1 MDGLPADNALKV
13 IILGE
18 ASVGKT
24 SIINQWLYG
33 SFTFDT
39 KPTVG
44 AGLSPV
50 QLMVDGA
57 VQAFHVW
64 DTAGTPQYRDVVP
77 MYCRSAAIAI
87 IVFDLSQAA
96 SFEKVEEWY
105 NFVREAADPVLMLIG
120 NKLDL
125 TDQRAVDGSAADAL
139 AERLSVRYL
148 EVSACTGEGM
158 NDFGRTILDCARE
171 SRTKMMIASPTLLV
185 PSSEPGEP
193 PKCNC

>member
-1 MDGLPADNALKV
+1 MDGLPEDNALKV
-13 IILGE
+13 IILGD

-24 SIINQWLYG
+24 SILSHWLYG
-33 SFTFDT
+33 TFTRDT
-39 KPTVG
+39 KPTIA

-50 QLMVDGA
+50 QLMIDGE

-64 DTAGTPQYRDVVP
+64 DTAGTPQYRSVVP

-87 IVFDLSQAA
+87 IVFDLTQSS
-96 SFEKVEEWY
+96 SFDQVEKWHEL
-105 NFVREAADPVLMLIG
+105 VRETADPVCLLVG

-125 TDQRAVDGSAADAL
+125 TEERTVDGFL
-139 AERLSVRYL
+139 AEELAKRLGLRYL

-171 SRTKMMIASPTLLV
+171 SRSKMVIAGPTLLKPAV
-185 PSSEPGEP
+185 ESNETS
-193 PKCNC
+193 CNC

>member
-1 MDGLPADNALKV
+1 MDGLPEDNALKV

-24 SIINQWLYG
+24 SILNHWLYG
-33 SFTFDT
+33 TFTQET
-39 KPTVG
+39 KPTIA

-50 QLMVDGA
+50 QLMVDGI

-64 DTAGTPQYRDVVP
+64 DTAGTPQYRSVVP

-87 IVFDLSQAA
+87 IVFDLTQKT
-96 SFEKVEEWY
+96 SFDKVEEWY
-105 NFVREAADPVLMLIG
+105 DFVRKTADPVFLLVG

-125 TDQRAVDGSAADAL
+125 VEERTVDGII
-139 AERLSVRYL
+139 AEDVAKNLGIKYL

-158 NDFGRTILDCARE
+158 NDFGRAILDCAKE
-171 SRTKMMIASPTLLV
+171 SKSKMFVAAPTLLKPAV
-185 PSSEPGEP
+185 EADDS
-193 PKCNC
+193 KCKC